1 MILEKKQAAS
11 VSDEGNKL
19 AFEEKI
25 EALIKS
31 GSSEKLLI
39 IVPTNRKLRHLKKDI
54 IDKSPNR
61 SSSQINI
68 ETLTTFSSKLYYLDS
83 DSKQKILSDPVST
96 VLLSQCFGE
105 SELKYFSYYNKDVPF
120 GTVERIRNV
129 ISEYKRHGI
138 SHDLLL
144 KEAEKLS
151 GSEKLKAEDISRLYS
166 DYQKKCSKLGLMEL
180 GDIYA
185 SLNQLKDDEFQK
197 RFRTMYPDIQLV
209 VVQGFD
215 EFSTPEIN
223 ILNAASNLRGVKL
236 YITFDYSSENPFIF
250 SHLDKCYSKLK
261 TAGFVITNEAEEQVS
276 NHFQNQIKGLLFNSH
291 SQKRISDCRKS
302 IKKITAETRENEI
315 ELIAKEIKQL
325 LTNGKAQPHEIC
337 VAFNL
342 IQNYSPVVRDVF
354 SLFGVPFNLTDR
366 FSLKTSPPVIA
377 LINLLEILENDFY
390 YKNIFRALSG
400 GIINIPGF
408 DLSNLLKASSKLK
421 VISGYENWKSTL
433 TDAINTTYEADDEEA
448 ITEKDKEVLK
458 KALSDLDLLYDLLE
472 PFSKHLKLNEFF
484 NKLQDLLYKIDL
496 PSRVINSDSLIIE
509 ENLKAITVFSETIKE
524 LVELLSLEYSPAK
537 NFPLKFYLK
546 HIKTAVSSSRYNIKE
561 KPGYGVLVTTINEI
575 RGLKF
580 KYLFL
585 GGMVDG
591 EFPTRYT
598 PEVFFSGQFV
608 KMENAH
614 QTEERY
620 HFYQSL
626 CSWEEGLYFSL
637 PRHDEKQELVESNF
651 LTEFTGLFEI
661 EELNKSNYSNLIF
674 SKEELLK
681 LLGSSPTQKI
691 PDEIKAYLS
700 ENKLEEISRAIQI
713 DNRRN
718 ESPFEESDFT
728 GYVSREA
735 SMKAQDELKNYL
747 YRDYSISQLE
757 TYAKCP
763 YKYFAE
769 RVLKLE
775 TYKEPTEEIEA
786 LEMGS
791 LIHNILYSFY
801 AEIYQTELK
810 LQGADDDQFK
820 KAEEIMFRIAEEKA
834 ARANFNSPLTFY
846 EKEKI
851 LGING
856 NRQSSV
862 LYKFLEAE
870 RVERGDFLPAF
881 FEIIFGKMGDGE
893 SKLSELKI
901 EEISVRGKI
910 DRIDLN
916 RKNKLYKVVDY
927 KLSGRNISKDDLER
941 GIELQLPLYMYA
953 ARELIKAGLNY
964 EYQPAGAE
972 IYSLKFT
979 ESDFGK
985 KNFTLPKYGS
995 EDKTPIEKII
1005 ERNEQ
1010 LISICLDAVKNY
1022 VIEISEGKFS
1032 LSKMKDRESKIC
1044 SYCDFKLICR
1054 IEEVGG

>member
-1 MILEKKQAAS
+1 MILEKKQTS
-11 VSDEGNKL
+11 SINDKENKL
-19 AFEEKI
+19 AVEDKI

-31 GSSEKLLI
+31 GNPEKLLI
-39 IVPTNRKLRHLKKDI
+39 IVPTNRKLRRFKKEI
-54 IDKSPNR
+54 IDKSPNQ
-61 SSSQINI
+61 SVSQINI

-83 DSKQKILSDPVST
+83 DFKQKILSNPAST
-96 VLLSQCFGE
+96 VLLSQCFSE
-105 SELKYFSYYNKDVPF
+105 VELKYFSHYKKEAPF
-120 GTVERIRNV
+120 GTVERIRDV

-138 SHDLLL
+138 SPETLIN
-144 KEAEKLS
+144 EAANLT
-151 GSEKLKAEDISRLYS
+151 GSEKLKAEDISRLFS
-166 DYQKKCSKLGLMEL
+166 NYQKKCLKLGLMEL
-180 GDIYA
+180 GDIYDA
-185 SLNQLKDDEFQK
+185 VNQITQSEFQK
-197 RFRTMYPDIQLV
+197 RFRTMYPDVQLIS
-209 VVQGFD
+209 VQGFD

-223 ILNAASNLRGVKL
+223 LLNAASNLTGVKL
-236 YITFDYSSENPFIF
+236 YITFDYSSDNYFIF

-261 TAGFVITNEAEEQVS
+261 DAGFVLKSDEEKHPS
-276 NHFQNQIKGLLFNSH
+276 NQFQDQIRALLFNSH
-291 SQKRISDCRKS
+291 TQKGIGQYKNL
-302 IKKITAETRENEI
+302 IKKVTAETRENEI

-325 LTNGKAQPHEIC
+325 LTNGKAQPHQIC

-342 IQNYSPVVRDVF
+342 IQNYSPLVRDVF

-400 GIINIPGF
+400 GIINLPGF

-421 VISGYENWKSTL
+421 VISGYENWKSSL
-433 TDAINTTYEADDEEA
+433 TDAINSKYEEDDDAA
-448 ITEKDKEVLK
+448 ISEKDKEVFK
-458 KALSDLDLLYDLLE
+458 KALSDLELLYELLE
-472 PFSKHLKLNEFF
+472 PFNKHLKLNEFY
-484 NKLQDLLYKIDL
+484 NKLQKLLYKIDL
-496 PSRVINSDSLIIE
+496 PSRVINSESLIIE
-509 ENLKAITVFSETIKE
+509 ENLKAITVFTETIKE
-524 LVELLSLEYSPAK
+524 LIELLALEYSPAQK
-537 NFPLKFYLK
+537 FPLKFYLK

-598 PEVFFSGQFV
+598 PEIFFSGHFV
-608 KMENAH
+608 KKEIAH

-637 PRHDEKQELVESNF
+637 PKHDEKQEMVESNF
-651 LTEFTGLFEI
+651 LTEFAGLFDI
-661 EELNKSNYSNLIF
+661 GELNKSDYSNFIF

-681 LLGSSPTQKI
+681 FLGSQPLEKI
-691 PDEIKAYLS
+691 PDTIKVNLS
-700 ENKLEEISRAIQI
+700 SDELKEISRAIQI
-713 DNRRN
+713 ESRRN

-728 GYVSREA
+728 GYVSEEV
-735 SMKAQDELKNYL
+735 SDKAKDELKNYL
-747 YRDYSISQLE
+747 HRDYSISQLE

-791 LIHNILYSFY
+791 LIHNILYTFY
-801 AEIYQTELK
+801 AEIHQTGLR
-810 LQGADDDQFK
+810 LQSADDEQFK
-820 KAEEIMFRIAEEKA
+820 KAEEIMFRIAEEKV

-851 LGING
+851 LGIDG
-856 NRQSSV
+856 KRKSSV

-870 RVERGDFLPAF
+870 RIESEEFLPAF
-881 FEIIFGKMGDGE
+881 FEIIFGKMGSGD

-901 EEISVRGKI
+901 DDVSVRGKI

-916 RKNKLYKVVDY
+916 TKDKLYKVVDY
-927 KLSGRNISKDDLER
+927 KLSGRNISKDDLEH
-941 GIELQLPLYMYA
+941 GLELQLPLYMYA
-953 ARELIKAGLNY
+953 ARELIKAELNY

-972 IYSLKFT
+972 IYSLKFA

-995 EDKTPIEKII
+995 QDKTPIDKII
-1005 ERNEQ
+1005 ERNEA
-1010 LISICLDAVKNY
+1010 LVSACLNAVKKY
-1022 VIEISEGKFS
+1022 VTAISEGKFN
-1032 LSKMKDRESKIC
+1032 LSTLKDRENKIC
-1044 SYCDFKLICR
+1044 RLCDFKLICR
-1054 IEEVGG
+1054 IEEVS